1 MKVVFSLFVL
11 LLMLGCSSGPEPL
24 RYGEDACHHCKM
36 VLADQKF
43 GAELVTT
50 KGKLYKFDDLNCMI
64 NFLNEGVVGE
74 RDIQH
79 RLVIDFTAPGKLID
93 AGNAFYVKSRLV
105 KSPMA
110 SQVAAF
116 EQYDSMEKYK
126 RELQGIYLTWGE
138 LITQFK

>member
-1 MKVVFSLFVL
+1 MKFVRPL
-11 LLMLGCSSGPEPL
+11 IIPFIMLACSTHPEPL
-24 RYGEDACHHCKM
+24 KYGEDACSHCKM

-43 GAELVTT
+43 GAEIVTT
-50 KGKLYKFDDLNCMI
+50 KGRLYKFDDLNCMI
-64 NFLNEGVVGE
+64 NFLDEGLVGE
-74 RDIQH
+74 RDIKH

-93 AGNAFYVKSRLV
+93 AGNAFYVKSQMV

-126 RELQGIYLTWGE
+126 QELQGIYLTWGE
-138 LITQFK
+138 LVTQFK